1 MAGQPLRSCNYCGN
15 PLDATQRFCSNC
27 GSTVIDEAI
36 TPTEMSFQ
44 HENTY
49 TQPNPGVESNLPPP
63 PPPPPTYGEPYQQ
76 TQQEYQPTPNVYQSP
91 TPSTYQ
97 PPTPSTYQPPL
108 PSYAVPTKDSSR
120 SVLRQMGCGL
130 LAVLLII
137 LALCG
142 GSGYLA
148 YRWISSAAQS
158 TTTDTIS
165 TTSENNT
172 QETPKVSPPVVT
184 TLHTSE
190 VVSASVQ
197 MSIIDVQQA
206 ASFADDTSTSSGT
219 DILRININEKN
230 TSAQAS
236 YYFYSD
242 MMLLQLPDGTSVHP
256 SAGQNGSGPE
266 ASITRTNWIDFP
278 VSTKIQP
285 AQTTLIIG
293 KSTEAQITIP
303 LKSGIDLSKY
313 QPQTSAINKRLQPES
328 AAPSSWTITNVTR
341 QTSYDAKQATKG
353 NVYIVVALTV
363 NNSSSNV
370 IYPFPNDTM
379 RLQSGATKSQPDAS
393 TLPSSIAAGQTNV
406 QGECAFIMPDDNTDF
421 TFIFMPGSFNALT
434 QQMTAN
440 FQTK

>member
-1 MAGQPLRSCNYCGN
+1 MAEQPLRSCNYCGS

-27 GSTVIDEAI
+27 GSTVIDDAI
-36 TPTEMSFQ
+36 TPTAMSFQ
-44 HENTY
+44 NEHTN
-49 TQPNPGVESNLPPP
+49 TQPNPGVESSLPP
-63 PPPPPTYGEPYQQ
+63 PPPPPTYGEPYPQ

-91 TPSTYQ
+91 TPGTYQ
-97 PPTPSTYQPPL
+97 APL

-130 LAVLLII
+130 LVVILII

-148 YRWISSAAQS
+148 YRWLGS
-158 TTTDTIS
+158 TTQSISTSDTVS
-165 TTSENNT
+165 TTSQNNT

-190 VVSASVQ
+190 VVYASVQ
-197 MSIIDVQQA
+197 MSITDVQQA

-219 DILRININEKN
+219 DILRINFNEKN

-236 YYFYSD
+236 YYYYSD

-266 ASITRTNWIDFP
+266 ASITRTNWVDFP

-293 KSTEAQITIP
+293 KSTESQITIP
-303 LKSGIDLSKY
+303 LKAGIDLSKY
-313 QPQTSAINKRLQPES
+313 QPQTVAINKRLQPES

-341 QTSYDAKQATKG
+341 QTSYNAKQVAKG
-353 NVYIVVALTV
+353 SVYIVVALTV
-363 NNSSSNV
+363 NNGSSDTV
-370 IYPFPNDTM
+370 YPFPDDTM
-379 RLQSGATKSQPDAS
+379 RLQSGATKSQPDVS
-393 TLPSSIAAGQTNV
+393 TLPSNIAAGQTNV
-406 QGECAFIMPDDNTDF
+406 QGECAFIMPDDSTDF